1 MTDTTTTLRPR
12 RRLLQRFWLS
22 LSLARRRTPT
32 AHPDTW
38 SDHMLRDIGVTRGP
52 IDQMAIRCLPDAT
65 RYSDRSGGGKQ

>member
-1 MTDTTTTLRPR
+1 MTDTTMTLRPR

-22 LSLARRRTPT
+22 LTLARRSTPT

-52 IDQMAIRCLPDAT
+52 IDQMASQCLHDAM
-65 RYSDRSGGGKQ
+65 RYWD